1 MSNAILS
8 VGKEILREEF
18 RELVRRTV
26 QDTINT
32 LIEEDAAKTP
42 GDERRPR

>member
-8 VGKEILREEF
+8 VGKETLRDDL
-18 RELVRRTV
+18 RELVRRTA

-32 LIEEDAAKTP
+32 PLEEDATKTV
-42 GDERRPR
+42 GDERRP